1 MGHVRDLSDRVRR
14 AWRPAGTGERPRRR
28 LAVVAAAVGVASLAT
43 TTAVVLPAS
52 ATLRS
57 HRVHPA
63 RSARVH
69 SGGTLTV
76 LENTAYIGDWTPGF
90 DPATSTDALA
100 IGSVMDAIYGEL
112 FEVGT
117 NNQGINDLASGYAF
131 SNGNRTLTIQ
141 IRKGVTFTDGTP
153 FDAAAVVFNIKRDLA
168 AHSESNPAWPP
179 LTSIAATGPDT
190 VVLNF
195 SAPDGAAVIQFQDTN
210 ENWIVSPTALKKEGE
225 TKFRAYPVG
234 AGPFIMVSDEPTTKL
249 VLKKNPHY
257 WQPGHPYLNG
267 LIFHTVANDE
277 TALEVMRSGGAQA
290 YNYMD
295 TPQLVSGFRQAGLQ
309 LTTDPAVF
317 GTDVQMNAE
326 IPPFNNLKA
335 REAIY
340 YATDAAAID
349 KAVYNGTCPLTESF
363 TGPGGLFYNPKVPGY
378 RNYDLAKAKAL
389 VKQIGGLSFTMY
401 YFELGNVNQSEAEA
415 LQTMYQQAGMQVTI
429 KGDPDIASLVATYN
443 THKWT
448 IIPAAIGAWDP
459 ATATGVAFRLLST
472 GPFTGIADK
481 SVDKYINAGVAT
493 SNPAARAKAYASLA
507 SVLNQKAYTPFIC
520 APESWD
526 VVKPGVQGPGLTSVT
541 AAFGEGP
548 LTLWEDVSM
557 K

>member
-1 MGHVRDLSDRVRR
+1 M
-14 AWRPAGTGERPRRR
+14 
-28 LAVVAAAVGVASLAT
+28 
-43 TTAVVLPAS
+43 
-52 ATLRS
+52 
-57 HRVHPA
+57 
-63 RSARVH
+63 
-69 SGGTLTV
+69 
-76 LENTAYIGDWTPGF
+76 LENKAYIGDWTPGF

-117 NNQGINDLASGYAF
+117 HNRGINDLASGYAF

-141 IRKGVTFTDGTP
+141 IRKGVRFTDGTP
-153 FDAAAVVFNIKRDLA
+153 FNAAAVVFNIKRDLA

-179 LTSIAATGPDT
+179 LKSIKAPSSHT

-195 SAPDGAAVIQFQDTN
+195 AQPDGAAVNQFQDTN

-225 TKFRAYPVG
+225 TRFRAYPVG
-234 AGPFIMVSDEPTTKL
+234 AGPFIMASDEPTTKL
-249 VLKKNPHY
+249 VMKRNPHY
-257 WQPGHPYLNG
+257 WQAGHPYLNG
-267 LIFHTVANDE
+267 LVFKAVANDE
-277 TALEVMRSGGAQA
+277 TALEVLQSGGADA
-290 YNYMD
+290 YQYMD
-295 TPQLVSGFRQAGLQ
+295 TPQLVSGFKKAGFN
-309 LTTDPAVF
+309 TTVDPAVF
-317 GTDVQMNAE
+317 ATDVQMNAE

-340 YATDAAAID
+340 YATNAAAIN
-349 KAVYNGTCPLTESF
+349 KAVYQGTCPLSESF

-378 RNYDLAKAKAL
+378 RGYNLAKAKAL
-389 VKQIGGLSFTMY
+389 VKSLGGLSFTMY
-401 YFELGNVNQSEAEA
+401 YFELGNVNQAQAVA
-415 LQTMYQQAGMQVTI
+415 LQTMYEQAGMKVVL

-448 IIPAAIGAWDP
+448 IIPAAIGSWDP
-459 ATATGVAFRLLST
+459 ATATGVAFRLLSN

-481 SVDKYINAGVAT
+481 TVDKYINAGVAT
-493 SNPAARAKAYASLA
+493 SNPKARAKAYAALA
-507 SVLNQKAYTPFIC
+507 KVLNQKAYTPFLC

-526 VVKPGVQGPGLTSVT
+526 VTKKGVTGPGLTSVT

-548 LTLWEDVSM
+548 LVLWEDVAM